1 MPTDSGRAASVPQ
14 AVHVPVA
21 ARKRP
26 QLFTAVLAALICST
40 ALLCVAG
47 WAVGRDG
54 RLSTGERVVSAA
66 VAGMFGVFFIALKTL
81 LH

>member
-1 MPTDSGRAASVPQ
+1 MPTDSGRAASVPRECTS
-14 AVHVPVA
+14 PSL
-21 ARKRP
+21 P
-26 QLFTAVLAALICST
+26 GSEQLFTAVLAALICST